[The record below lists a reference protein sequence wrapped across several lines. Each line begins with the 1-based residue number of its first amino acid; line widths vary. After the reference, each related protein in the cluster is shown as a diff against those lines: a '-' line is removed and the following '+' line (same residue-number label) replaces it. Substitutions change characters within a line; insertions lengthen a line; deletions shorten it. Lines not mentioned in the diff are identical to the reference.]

1 MLAPDKITAVDA
13 KTVKFELKHA
23 YQPFHSALPLV
34 SIVNPRV
41 IKANEKDGDWGQAWL
56 ASNAAGSGPYM
67 LDAESYKPDEA
78 ADLKRNPAHFMG
90 WGHNSKP
97 IDIVRCRNIKE
108 TNTRVNALLKGDD
121 RRHRQLP
128 ADRPG
133 RARAEGQERQ
143 GDPGR
148 DHARHG
154 HPHEQQKPPFDNVHF
169 RRAISHAFNYKGFI
183 SGVLKDYA
191 DAQRRA
197 DPAQPVGLPRRT

>member
-1 MLAPDKITAVDA
+1 MPRATRVSPDGLVWTITLRDAKFHDGSPITAEDVVYSFRRLLTIKRGPSAAFLPVLAPDKITAVDA

-34 SIVNPRV
+34 CIVNPRV

-78 ADLKRNPAHFMG
+78 ARHEAQPGPLHGLGAQLQAHRYRPLPQ
-90 WGHNSKP
+90 HQ
-97 IDIVRCRNIKE
+97 
-108 TNTRVNALLKGDD
+108 GDEHARQRAHQGRH

-133 RARAEGQERQ
+133 RARAEGQER
-143 GDPGR
+143 
-148 DHARHG
+148 AR
-154 HPHEQQKPPFDNVHF
+154 
-169 RRAISHAFNYKGFI
+169 
-183 SGVLKDYA
+183 
-191 DAQRRA
+191 
-197 DPAQPVGLPRRT
+197 